1 MAVAYFFFDFND
13 RDKQDVDLM
22 IRSLI
27 LQLMQQCIHIPPCVM
42 DVFSACND
50 GLQKPSEDILLQVLR
65 HLLAS
70 FPSSYIIMDALDEC
84 DDRRVLLR
92 VIKEI
97 CAWDI
102 PGIRILFT
110 SRREGDIEAALEK
123 VVENDHILP
132 IKAESVDP
140 DIHSYICHRMLH
152 EEELQKWHS
161 NIAIRDQIETSLTK
175 GARGM
180 YVAHRQSFLE
190 RLS

>member
-1 MAVAYFFFDFND
+1 
-13 RDKQDVDLM
+13 M